1 MNLLIEHSITTA
13 PLLIYA
19 LPALVLL
26 LLFGYWTFRLQRGV
40 AARKT
45 KETALQQREVPFRA
59 FIEASPVP
67 YALNDDKQNITF
79 LNHAFIQTFGY
90 TLEDIP
96 NLAEWWVKAYPEADY
111 RCLVRSTWQMLTES
125 KIRKK
130 IAVDP
135 LERHIRCKDGIFR
148 TAMVS
153 TVPLGEPFDGV
164 HLVVLY
170 DITERKKNED
180 KLLLLAARVFSE
192 AHDAIFI
199 TDAGGTIVYVNP
211 GYCRITGYSRE
222 EVLGQKPDLFNAD
235 KRGPDV
241 YEAMWKALNNE
252 GHWQGELWNRKKSG
266 DHFAKM
272 LTMSAVRDE
281 SGNIVYYLGIFSDIT
296 RLIQQQQKLELMAHY
311 DPLTQLPN
319 RLLFR
324 DRFAQA
330 VARCKREQTMLGI
343 CYLDLDGF
351 KAVNDTLG
359 HETGDQLLICIA
371 NRIKSILREEDT
383 VSRLGGDEFVL
394 LVMNLDSID
403 HFEGA
408 LARIHHAIA
417 EPITINDRQ
426 ISVSASGGMTIY
438 PLDDD
443 DAETLLRHADK
454 AMYRAKQEGG
464 NCFRLFDPA
473 QPNGAKRSLGQG
485 YA

>member
-1 MNLLIEHSITTA
+1 MNLLIEHGITTA
-13 PLLIYA
+13 TLLIYTM
-19 LPALVLL
+19 PALVLL
-26 LLFGYWTFRLQRGV
+26 LLFGYRTFCLQRGV

-45 KETALQQREVPFRA
+45 EQPALQQSEVPFRA
-59 FIEASPVP
+59 FIETSPVP

-79 LNHAFIQTFGY
+79 LNRAFIQTFGY

-96 NLAEWWVKAYPEADY
+96 TLAEWWFKAYPEAEY
-111 RCLVRSTWQMLTES
+111 RCLVRSAWQMLTES
-125 KIRKK
+125 TIRKK

-153 TVPLGEPFDGV
+153 TVPLGESFDGV

-199 TDAGGTIVYVNP
+199 TDAGGAIVYVNP
-211 GYCRITGYSRE
+211 GYCGVTGYSRE
-222 EVLGQKPDLFNAD
+222 EVLGQKPDCFNAD

-241 YEAMWKALNNE
+241 YEAMWKVLNIE

-266 DHFAKM
+266 DQFAKM
-272 LTMSAVRDE
+272 LTMSALRDK

-296 RLIQQQQKLELMAHY
+296 RLIQQQQKLELWLITTRLPSCRTGCYSGTGSPKLWPAANANKPCSAFATWTLMALRRSMTRS
-311 DPLTQLPN
+311 DM
-319 RLLFR
+319 
-324 DRFAQA
+324 
-330 VARCKREQTMLGI
+330 KRAI
-343 CYLDLDGF
+343 NF
-351 KAVNDTLG
+351 
-359 HETGDQLLICIA
+359 LICIA

-394 LVMNLDSID
+394 LVMGLDSID

-408 LARIHHAIA
+408 LTRIHRAIA
-417 EPITINDRQ
+417 EPVTINDRQ
-426 ISVSASGGMTIY
+426 MSVSASSGMTIY
-438 PLDDD
+438 RVSLSVDWTF
-443 DAETLLRHADK
+443 ES
-454 AMYRAKQEGG
+454 Q
-464 NCFRLFDPA
+464 
-473 QPNGAKRSLGQG
+473 RSLNRWCKVVAFLGG
-485 YA
+485 ESWLKTSG